1 MHAELCDTGDRLVSG
16 VLGQVMNPR
25 SRLLTASRDE
35 RLDSGLREIAQGETT
50 MSSMQHTSQS
60 MSNLRSTEE
69 QNKQVLRRFTEEIWN
84 NGKLDQI
91 GEFVAANHMNHPAA
105 SAPDLGQGSQ
115 ALGKLVSLYR
125 TAFPDARLTIED
137 QIAEGDRVVTR
148 WTATGTHRGELFGM
162 PATGKPVKVTGVF
175 IDRLADGKIAESW
188 GEFDALG
195 MMQQV
200 GAAPAPGQ

>member
-1 MHAELCDTGDRLVSG
+1 
-16 VLGQVMNPR
+16 
-25 SRLLTASRDE
+25 
-35 RLDSGLREIAQGETT
+35 

-84 NGKLDQI
+84 KGKLDQLD
-91 GEFVAANHMNHPAA
+91 EFVAPNHMNHPAA
-105 SAPDLGQGSQ
+105 SAPDLGQGIQ
-115 ALGKLVSLYR
+115 AQGQLVSLYR
-125 TAFPDARLTIED
+125 TAFPDAKLTIED

-162 PATGKPVKVTGVF
+162 PATGKPVKVTGIF

-188 GEFDALG
+188 GEYDALG